1 MQIDNMYEPA
11 ASFLFR
17 AQIYKEDQGQATVFF
32 VPQVVCAASA
42 PGNEP

>member
-32 VPQVVCAASA
+32 LSRQSAKLLAAAYAS
-42 PGNEP
+42 